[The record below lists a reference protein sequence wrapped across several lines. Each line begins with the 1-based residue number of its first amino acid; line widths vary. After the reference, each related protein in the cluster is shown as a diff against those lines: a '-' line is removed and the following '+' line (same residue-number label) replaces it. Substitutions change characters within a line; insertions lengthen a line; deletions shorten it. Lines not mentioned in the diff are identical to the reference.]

1 MRAIETMGD
10 LEACLL
16 EIGLPIS
23 IRYNGFSSKE
33 WEAKIEWSYQDYT
46 TATAIGRAPTML
58 AAVVNCLAAYER
70 RNA

>member
-10 LEACLL
+10 LESYLL

-23 IRYNGFSSKE
+23 IRYNGFSSQE
-33 WEAKIEWSYQDYT
+33 WEATIEWSYPDYT
-46 TATAIGRAPTML
+46 PGNAIGRGPTML
-58 AAVVNCLAAYER
+58 AAVVDCLAAYER